1 MIQKIENAF
10 LITLLTVCLTILISA
25 SSLLALDVKG
35 LAQEEEEEKVTTV
48 AKEVEYTREWFFEHV
63 HKKMDSILAEY
74 PDFSNFAETLD
85 FFDFLD
91 LTKYDPNYSRFE
103 GGWGPG
109 DVKMLR
115 KFLVKDY
122 GLNEKITIGTDE
134 YDSMRSLFTKLAK
147 YYSFKNGLKDFHTT
161 EEKLTEDIKN
171 SINSLLMRFRPSLP
185 ETEKEKVLNFIADFD
200 KFLET
205 YYTEKTAIFI
215 ANTEKAKKKQ
225 QDRIASI
232 KSGKEAVDTFESAKI
247 YYDAQNGFNLI
258 QMPPV
263 KPTMKYY
270 YVSGKLES
278 KDGDLYIVQRVIL
291 GDIKYFVFRLIDS
304 AGEKNFRIGGEL
316 EILGKFVDL
325 YKYTTTIGTEKYAP
339 VFDAVY
345 VEP

>member
-1 MIQKIENAF
+1 MIQKLENAF
-10 LITLLTVCLTILISA
+10 LIILITVCLTIFISA
-25 SSLLALDVKG
+25 SSLFALDVKG

-74 PDFSNFAETLD
+74 PDFSNFAETMD

-91 LTKYDPNYSRFE
+91 LTEYDPNYNQW
-103 GGWGPG
+103 GDGWGPG

-122 GLNEKITIGTDE
+122 GLNEKITIDTDE
-134 YDSMRSLFTKLAK
+134 YDDMRSLFTKIAK
-147 YYSFKNGLKDFHTT
+147 YYSFKNGLKDYHTN
-161 EEKLTEDIKN
+161 EEKLTADIQQ
-171 SINSLLMRFRPSLP
+171 SIKSLFMHFRPSLP
-185 ETEKEKVLNFIADFD
+185 ETEKDKVLNFIGDFD

-215 ANTEKAKKKQ
+215 ANTEKAKKEQ
-225 QDRIASI
+225 QDHIASI
-232 KSGKEAVDTFESAKI
+232 KSGKEAVDTFENAKI

-263 KPTMKYY
+263 KPTIKYY

-291 GDIKYFVFRLIDS
+291 GDIKYFVFRLTDS

-345 VEP
+345 VEL